1 MSQTHLERQQWSAC
15 HRKRLKSVVSLLNAA
30 HPTLTLLPLM
40 FSRTTSISLDPR
52 CTILRNKTSQFRL
65 PEGQLEPRLHQEI
78 HGQIPA
84 SSPYEPGLI
93 WQRFLK
99 AWHMCTSSV
108 EKKFFVQSLLPL
120 LSLFNYLH
128 TALTYSACAL
138 CAFLLLKKKKP
149 TKTTPPTKPPLLRP

>member
-1 MSQTHLERQQWSAC
+1 MQLIQ
-15 HRKRLKSVVSLLNAA
+15 LSLCF
-30 HPTLTLLPLM
+30 PLY
-40 FSRTTSISLDPR
+40 FHTPQASDPR
-52 CTILRNKTSQFRL
+52 CTILRNKTSQFPL
-65 PEGQLEPRLHQEI
+65 PEGQLEPPLHQEI

-84 SSPYEPGLI
+84 SSPYKPGLI

-128 TALTYSACAL
+128 TALTDGVCAL
-138 CAFLLLKKKKP
+138 CAFPLLKKKSQQKP
-149 TKTTPPTKPPLLRP
+149 QHQQNHHF